1 MANLAIDHSPNL
13 KVEGGNLKPS
23 KAAWA
28 RISGHDSPT
37 LPEQKHRVSHLRLLT
52 SSALDDPDDL
62 QAMVKET
69 VCSRNSGCVADSKL
83 EVAADNAFPN
93 VRDNKENE
101 PGGDSFAI
109 RWIFTSE
116 ALNCVKTEL
125 KRSKDTF
132 KTSTA
137 FGTFF

>member
-1 MANLAIDHSPNL
+1 MTNLAIDHSPRIINSILLAIPPNL
-13 KVEGGNLKPS
+13 KVESGNLKPS

-37 LPEQKHRVSHLRLLT
+37 LPEQKHKVSHLRLLT

-116 ALNCVKTEL
+116 ALNSC
-125 KRSKDTF
+125 
-132 KTSTA
+132 
-137 FGTFF
+137 